1 MATVLDVGI
10 LQYFTPLFVFMLV
23 TIVMWALLEKV
34 KFFTSPA
41 ANLLIAF
48 LLGVLFIL
56 IPELTTVI
64 SLVTPWFVVFI
75 IFLLLLILT
84 FIFMGVKPDFI
95 GTVFGGDKPNLV
107 VVWAVMVV
115 FFAIFGYAFTQVY
128 GEQIHNIT
136 AGTSSTDTSGAG
148 SLTESVG
155 QILFTPKVMGMFF
168 LLLIAT
174 FVIRFVSGTS
184 GPS

>member
-10 LQYFTPLFVFMLV
+10 LEYFVPIFVFMLV
-23 TIVMWALLEKV
+23 MIIMWALLEKV
-34 KFFTSPA
+34 QFFPKSPA

-64 SLVTPWFVVFI
+64 SLVTPWFVVLI

-84 FIFMGVKPDFI
+84 FIFMGVDPKFI
-95 GTVFGGDKPNLV
+95 GSVFGGDKPNLV
-107 VVWAVMVV
+107 VVWAIIVL
-115 FFAIFGYAFTQVY
+115 FLGIFGYAFTQVY
-128 GEQIHNIT
+128 GDQIHDIT
-136 AGTSSTDTSGAG
+136 AGTSSEDASG
-148 SLTESVG
+148 SQELVSSVG

-174 FVIRFVSGTS
+174 FVVRFVSGPA
-184 GPS
+184 GP